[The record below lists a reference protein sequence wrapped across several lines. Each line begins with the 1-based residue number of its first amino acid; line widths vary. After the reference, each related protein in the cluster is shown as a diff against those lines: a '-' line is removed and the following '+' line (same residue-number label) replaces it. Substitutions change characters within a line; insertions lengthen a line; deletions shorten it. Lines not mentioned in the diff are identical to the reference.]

1 MAYDDNAQSGLAQVH
16 TPLSKVSNKQEL
28 QRNHSKPPTDSEEI
42 CTCPQYARPTANS
55 SARKRASKPP
65 SSSSSSLSSS
75 QSRFY
80 PRTTPSHLPDIAA
93 TNSKDTAR
101 LWKSVMTYLDDTKS
115 SRGKRATPSATESV
129 TSLSTSS
136 SATAPRKAGAKVTD
150 ADFME
155 SVLEPYGIT
164 IQKGTAQDLSKHFG
178 ITESLSD
185 SSSRLKTYKEKFTL
199 SVWLEPNIEAIQQEY
214 AAMKMDSCNESEYST
229 FALSNLFRNE
239 PRLPVL
245 PEESGDQRWLPIRTV
260 QLVRDPT
267 PDGWLSPPPIP
278 GRKPPK
284 RYDWDI
290 RTDCTYHVSV
300 QAFQP
305 GFRALVEE
313 HTSVVQQR
321 AFCPYLTVEFKK
333 DEQDLNTAYYRVA
346 VASAISLYNRF
357 RLKSVMLGASRDK
370 DSWSEEDKSQMRH
383 YGITFTESSWKLWCT
398 RPKTF
403 PEWTGCVMSSI
414 HTGNCCSLAGTQKL
428 VDIINDIHYWG
439 LEVHGKSCKAD
450 ITARVRAYPQADETD
465 ITILE

>member
-1 MAYDDNAQSGLAQVH
+1 MTTTPNTGWPKFTLA
-16 TPLSKVSNKQEL
+16 
-28 QRNHSKPPTDSEEI
+28 
-42 CTCPQYARPTANS
+42 CPKSPI
-55 SARKRASKPP
+55 
-65 SSSSSSLSSS
+65 SSSFSDPAA
-75 QSRFY
+75 SRPQQT
-80 PRTTPSHLPDIAA
+80 PRTSVTVLTTPGRPRIPLLASVLRSHRRHPIPRCHCRNRAFIIGRHLAILLTLLLPIR
-93 TNSKDTAR
+93 NTAQ
-101 LWKSVMTYLDDTKS
+101 LWKTVMTYIDDTKN

-129 TSLSTSS
+129 TSLPTSS
-136 SATAPRKAGAKVTD
+136 SATTPRKAAAKVID

-155 SVLEPYGIT
+155 SVLEPYGIM
-164 IQKGTAQDLSKHFG
+164 IQKGIAQDA
-178 ITESLSD
+178 
-185 SSSRLKTYKEKFTL
+185 YKEKFTL
-199 SVWLEPNIEAIQQEY
+199 SVWLEPDIEAIQQEY
-214 AAMKMDSCNESEYST
+214 AAMKMDSCNEAEYST
-229 FALSNLFRNE
+229 FALSNIFRNE

-260 QLVRDPT
+260 QLVQKPT

-333 DEQDLNTAYYRVA
+333 DEQNFNTACYQVA
-346 VASAISLYNRF
+346 VASAISLYNRY
-357 RLKSVMLGASRDK
+357 RLKSLMLEASRDR

-383 YGITFTESSWKLWCT
+383 YGIKFTGSRWKLWCT
-398 RPKTF
+398 KPKTF

-414 HTGNCCSLAGTQKL
+414 HAGNCCSHASTQLL
-428 VDIINDIHYWG
+428 VDLINDIHYWG

-450 ITARVRAYPQADETD
+450 ITARVRSCPQADETD